1 MPEPYTV
8 LFLCTGNSCRSQMA
22 EALLRHLGGE
32 KFRALSA
39 GSHPAGYVH
48 DLALETMRRMGV
60 STAGLYSKS
69 WDKFVTTPIH
79 VVLTLCDHA
88 AGQTCPVF
96 AGPAVRAH
104 WSLPDPA
111 FAQGN
116 EEQRL
121 AFAMQVASRL
131 RGWIE
136 KLIRLPIEKLSPQQL
151 RAELEQIARS

>member
-1 MPEPYTV
+1 MPEPFTV

-32 KFRALSA
+32 KFQALSA

-69 WDKFVTTPIH
+69 WDEFVATPIDI
-79 VVLTLCDHA
+79 VLTLCDHA
-88 AGQTCPVF
+88 AGQTCPAF
-96 AGPAVRAH
+96 PGPAVRAH

-111 FAQGN
+111 FAQGT
-116 EEQRL
+116 EDQRL
-121 AFAMQVASRL
+121 TFAMQVASRL

-136 KLIRLPIEKLSPQQL
+136 KLCRLPIDKLSPQQL
-151 RAELEQIARS
+151 RAELERIPKA

>member
-1 MPEPYTV
+1 
-8 LFLCTGNSCRSQMA
+8 MA

-32 KFRALSA
+32 RFQALSA

-48 DLALETMRRMGV
+48 DLALEAMRRMGV

-69 WDKFVTTPIH
+69 WDEFAVTPIDI
-79 VVLTLCDHA
+79 VLTLCDHA
-88 AGQTCPVF
+88 AGQSCPVF
-96 AGPAVRAH
+96 PGPAVRAH

-111 FAQGN
+111 FAQGTD
-116 EEQRL
+116 EQRL
-121 AFAMQVASRL
+121 MFAMQVASRL

-151 RAELEQIARS
+151 RAELERIPRF

>member
-1 MPEPYTV
+1 MPKPYTV

-32 KFRALSA
+32 KFQALSA

-48 DLALETMRRMGV
+48 ELALETMRRMGV

-69 WDKFVTTPIH
+69 WDEFVATPIDI
-79 VVLTLCDHA
+79 VLTLCDHA
-88 AGQTCPVF
+88 AGQTCPAF
-96 AGPAVRAH
+96 PGPAVRAH

-111 FAQGN
+111 FAQGT
-116 EEQRL
+116 EDQRM

-136 KLIRLPIEKLSPQQL
+136 KLSRLPIEKLSPQQL
-151 RAELEQIARS
+151 RAELERIPKA